1 MIKQLSTCIWDI
13 RGSGIM
19 RVIISLLFKTYECFE
34 HFREEIVA
42 VLIWNLYYC
51 ECCDPLRVLRMLN
64 DLTILP
70 IGTDI
75 DWQYQTT
82 NEMNA
87 CLSTN
92 GSCSWPRGRNL
103 GGTSVHNGMMYN
115 RGHAK
120 DFDNWEAM
128 GNPGWSWRDVRS
140 YKPVPTDYFQYFE

>member
-1 MIKQLSTCIWDI
+1 M
-13 RGSGIM
+13 
-19 RVIISLLFKTYECFE
+19 
-34 HFREEIVA
+34 
-42 VLIWNLYYC
+42 LYYC
-51 ECCDPLRVLRMLN
+51 ESCCPIYRASRMLN

-92 GSCSWPRGRNL
+92 GSCSWPRGKNL

-120 DFDNWEAM
+120 DYNNWAAM
-128 GNPGWSWRDVRS
+128 GNIGWGWQDVRMP
-140 YKPVPTDYFQYFE
+140 YKPSSMSIIDFKNKHLTIVFVKVL